1 MYEIYLGSKEMK
13 KKKNLYLVSFLQ
25 NVVCLFSLMDQLTIL
40 MNLCAKLPG
49 FIGSCM
55 ARSTDIRITWL
66 ETVGSQMNTEPP
78 AHIFGI
84 LGKSTKK
91 FILVYFTFQVDF
103 TFFCCDIAYF
113 DVTPSFV
120 RLLCIILGS
129 PVLNK

>member
-1 MYEIYLGSKEMK
+1 
-13 KKKNLYLVSFLQ
+13 
-25 NVVCLFSLMDQLTIL
+25 MDQLTIL

-84 LGKSTKK
+84 LGKSTKN
-91 FILVYFTFQVDF
+91 FILHSRLTLL
-103 TFFCCDIAYF
+103 FCCDIAHF
-113 DVTPSFV
+113 NVTPSFV
-120 RLLCIILGS
+120 KVYFI
-129 PVLNK
+129 